1 MTRLSVLLA
10 QALCQTMFRADGD
23 VLLTATEV
31 RSRWKEF
38 YWGAPDA
45 ETVRSVWPQVPDP
58 SVESISAYLRRRVP
72 DYIHAGRDCIG
83 HSFGVLGERYGST
96 TAVDHHIRHQGV
108 STVTGF
114 ARGLVITAALLG
126 PERVARLV
134 DDWSRDAP
142 LRPRICVLV
151 GGGLYPEAP
160 LELVH
165 GLRVYSLPVSSDS
178 FPRSIPEMQ
187 SLSVPSWLGQTV
199 LEVDAE
205 MRPALFRPGNAD
217 DELPELETRVA
228 LGPVPLEIFLLALS
242 LVCNRRLGLAWAW
255 ADYGE
260 LEAFSR
266 GRSHGLLGPGRVQVE
281 RLRGT
286 LSYSSSGDVCRLT
299 DYQAPVPNLSA
310 GRLWRA
316 WEIAEELHRR
326 VSSNLRFQIAVTRW
340 SRAALPG
347 VVTPDRVVDLRIALE
362 SLFLDSDAGELVFR
376 LSTTGAR
383 YLGSDLE
390 ERRAI
395 RKTLR
400 EFYGLASRTIHG
412 AAIGAPS
419 QADMDLV
426 DAASRLCRDGI
437 LKNLTDRPH
446 ANWADFLL
454 S

>member
-1 MTRLSVLLA
+1 MA
-10 QALCQTMFRADGD
+10 QALGQTTFHADGD
-23 VLLTATEV
+23 VLHTATEV
-31 RSRWKEF
+31 RSKWEES

-45 ETVRSVWPQVPDP
+45 ETLRSVWPQVPDQCLERV
-58 SVESISAYLRRRVP
+58 SVYLRRRLP
-72 DYIHAGRDCIG
+72 DYIHAGRDRIG
-83 HSFGVLGERYGST
+83 HSFSVLGERYGSSG
-96 TAVDHHIRHQGV
+96 AVDRHLRHQGV
-108 STVTGF
+108 STVSGF
-114 ARGLVITAALLG
+114 ARGLVIAAALLG

-134 DDWSRDAP
+134 DDWSREAP
-142 LRPRICVLV
+142 LRLRICVLV

-165 GLRVYSLPVSSDS
+165 GLRVHSLSVSSDS
-178 FPRSIPEMQ
+178 FPRSIPEMR
-187 SLSVPSWLGQTV
+187 SLFVPSWLGQTV

-205 MRPALFRPGNAD
+205 MHPALFHPGEAD
-217 DELPELETRVA
+217 NELPRLETRAA
-228 LGPVPLEIFLLALS
+228 LGQVPLDTFLLALS

-255 ADYGE
+255 TDYGE

-266 GRSHGLLGPGRVQVE
+266 GRSHGLLGPGPVQVE

-286 LSYSSSGDVCRLT
+286 LSYPSSGVVCRLT

-316 WEIAEELHRR
+316 WEIREELHRR
-326 VSSNLRFQIAVTRW
+326 VSSDPRFQIAVTRW
-340 SRAALPG
+340 SRSALPG
-347 VVTPDRVVDLRIALE
+347 VVTPDRVVDLRVALE

-395 RKTLR
+395 RNTLR
-400 EFYGLASRTIHG
+400 GFYGLASRTIHG
-412 AAIGAPS
+412 TAISAPR
-419 QADMDLV
+419 QADADLV
-426 DAASRLCRDGI
+426 DGASKLCRDGI
-437 LKNLTDRPH
+437 LKKLTDRLHP
-446 ANWADFLL
+446 NWADFLL